1 MSLRALIAATG
12 FALSACAT
20 PTSVSQ
26 INANNDVMPADFTPK
41 PYVQV
46 QHPDWTRDAVIY
58 QINTRQFTPEG
69 TFDAA
74 RAHLPRLKELGVDIL
89 WLMPIHPIGEVNR
102 KGSLGSPY
110 AIKDYFGVNPEF
122 GTEEDFRAFVKDAHA
137 QGFKVILD
145 WVANHTAWDNPLVE
159 AHPEWYETDWK
170 GDFHPT
176 PWTDWADIIDL
187 DYSNPDLR
195 AYKTRAL
202 KYWVEEFDIDGYR
215 CDVAGFVPLD
225 FWKTARAEL
234 ETVKPVFMLAEWQQ
248 RDLHKH
254 AFDATYGWAWKEA
267 AQRIAKGQSD
277 AGDLR
282 GFLGDQI
289 STWPLDA
296 YRMLYTEN
304 HDQNA
309 WDGSTASIYGDAYH
323 AMLTLSFVT
332 EGIPLIHNGQE
343 VGNQNQLEFFER
355 DPIDW
360 SASDHADGALI
371 KQLIALKKANPA
383 LHNGA
388 AGGRI
393 IPVSTDNPSQVLSFA
408 REKNGNRVL
417 VFFNLSG
424 ERAEFQ
430 ITDGPAAG
438 AWMDGLTGERNT
450 IRLGASRGLDAWQGM
465 VLISNKDKT

>member
-1 MSLRALIAATG
+1 MVRFVLGLLLVALAACTSPSLISQNIAKEA
-12 FALSACAT
+12 SE
-20 PTSVSQ
+20 TSYE
-26 INANNDVMPADFTPK
+26 PR

-46 QHPDWTRDAVIY
+46 QHPDWAQDAVIY

-69 TFDAA
+69 TFQAA
-74 RAHLPRLKELGVDIL
+74 QAQLPRLKDLGVDIL

-110 AIKDYFGVNPEF
+110 AVKDYFGVNPEF
-122 GTEEDFRAFVKDAHA
+122 GTEEDFRAFVEAAHA
-137 QGFKVILD
+137 EGFKVILD
-145 WVANHTAWDNPLVE
+145 WVANHSAWDNPLVTE
-159 AHPEWYETDWK
+159 HPEWYETDWK

-187 DYSNPDLR
+187 NYDEPALR
-195 AYKTRAL
+195 EYKTRAL

-225 FWKTARAEL
+225 FWETARAEL
-234 ETVKPVFMLAEWQQ
+234 DAIKPVFMLAEWQQ
-248 RDLHKH
+248 RDLHRH

-309 WDGSTASIYGDAYH
+309 WDGSTGSIYGKAYH

-343 VGNQNQLEFFER
+343 VGNQKQLAFFER

-360 SASDHADGALI
+360 GDYQHPDGALI
-371 KQLIALKKANPA
+371 QDLIQLKKDNPA

-393 IPVSTDNPSQVLSFA
+393 IPVSTSLPSQILSFA
-408 REKNGNRVL
+408 REKDGNRVVVL
-417 VFFNLSG
+417 FNLSN
-424 ERAEFQ
+424 EMADFQ

-438 AWMDGLTGERNT
+438 AWTDALSGSSHTV
-450 IRLGASRGLDAWQGM
+450 RLGASMFLSPWSGK
-465 VLISNKDKT
+465 VLISKKDKT

>member
-1 MSLRALIAATG
+1 MTSRLIAL
-12 FALSACAT
+12 ALLLCSAACAQT
-20 PTSVSQ
+20 AVVSQ
-26 INANNDVMPADFTPK
+26 NTANTKNAQAYEPV
-41 PYVQV
+41 PYVQI
-46 QHPDWTRDAVIY
+46 QHPDWAQDAVIY

-69 TFDAA
+69 TFNAA
-74 RAHLPRLKELGVDIL
+74 QSHLPRLKELGVDIL

-102 KGSLGSPY
+102 KGTLGSPY
-110 AIKDYFGVNPEF
+110 AVKDYFGVNPEF
-122 GTEEDFRAFVKDAHA
+122 GTEADFRAFVDAAHA
-137 QGFKVILD
+137 HGFKVILD
-145 WVANHTAWDNPLVE
+145 WVANHTAWDNPLVTE
-159 AHPEWYETDWK
+159 QPDWYETDWK
-170 GDFHPT
+170 GNFHPT

-187 DYSNPDLR
+187 NYDQAALR
-195 AYKTRAL
+195 EYKTRAL
-202 KYWVEEFDIDGYR
+202 RYWVEEFDVDGYR
-215 CDVAGFVPLD
+215 ADVAGFVPLD
-225 FWKTARAEL
+225 FWETARAEL
-234 ETVKPVFMLAEWQQ
+234 ESVKPVFMLAEWQQ
-248 RDLHKH
+248 RDLHRR

-282 GFLGDQI
+282 GFLGEQI

-309 WDGSTASIYGDAYH
+309 WDGSTGAIYGDAYH

-360 SASDHADGALI
+360 SNADHPDGALI
-371 KQLIALKKANPA
+371 KRLIAIKTDNRA

-408 REKNGNRVL
+408 REKNSNRVVVL
-417 VFFNLSG
+417 FNLSDTAAAY
-424 ERAEFQ
+424 EL
-430 ITDGPAAG
+430 TDGPVAG
-438 AWMDGLTGERNT
+438 VWTDALTDTQET
-450 IRLGASRGLDAWQGM
+450 LQLGSNGTLKAWQGK
-465 VLISNKDKT
+465 VLISNQDKE

>member
-1 MSLRALIAATG
+1 MNLRISIAIAA
-12 FALSACAT
+12 FALTACVHV
-20 PTSVSQ
+20 PTSELASETTTV
-26 INANNDVMPADFTPK
+26 ADGRYAPT
-41 PYVQV
+41 PYVEID
-46 QHPDWTRDAVIY
+46 HPDWADDAVIY

-69 TFDAA
+69 TFKAA
-74 RAHLPRLKELGVDIL
+74 QEHLPRLRDLGVDIL

-110 AIKDYFGVNPEF
+110 AVNDYFGVNPEF
-122 GTEEDFRAFVKDAHA
+122 GTEEDFRSFVDAAHA
-137 QGFKVILD
+137 LGFKVILD
-145 WVANHTAWDNPLVE
+145 WVANHTAWDNPMVT
-159 AHPEWYETDWK
+159 AHPDWYETDWK

-187 DYSNPDLR
+187 DYSNPELR
-195 AYKTRAL
+195 TYKTRAL

-225 FWKTARAEL
+225 FWETARAEL
-234 ETVKPVFMLAEWQQ
+234 DQIKPVFMLAEWQQ
-248 RDLHKH
+248 RDLHRK
-254 AFDATYGWAWKEA
+254 AFDATYAWAWKEA
-267 AQRIAKGQSD
+267 AQRIAKGHSD

-282 GFLGDQI
+282 GFLSEQI

-309 WDGSTASIYGDAYH
+309 WDGSTGAIYGDAYH

-360 SASDHADGALI
+360 GSLDHPDGELI
-371 KQLIALKKANPA
+371 KRLVDIKTDNPA
-383 LHNGA
+383 LHNGT

-393 IPVSTDNPSQVLSFA
+393 IPVSTDNPSQILSFA
-408 REKNGNRVL
+408 REKDGNQVL

-424 ERAEFQ
+424 DFADFQ
-430 ITDGPAAG
+430 ITDGPVAG
-438 AWMDGLTGERNT
+438 AWTDALTGNNDT
-450 IRLGASRGLDAWQGM
+450 IRLGAGRTLIPWQGV
-465 VLISNKDKT
+465 VLITNEDKD

>member
-1 MSLRALIAATG
+1 MLRATVCCIGLAIMVGACSTPLTQNFANTG
-12 FALSACAT
+12 PFPSYDPSA
-20 PTSVSQ
+20 
-26 INANNDVMPADFTPK
+26 
-41 PYVQV
+41 YVQV
-46 QHPDWTRDAVIY
+46 QHPEWAKDAVIY

-69 TFDAA
+69 TFRAA
-74 RAHLPRLKELGVDIL
+74 QSELPRLKELGVDIL

-102 KGSLGSPY
+102 KGTLGSPY
-110 AIKDYFGVNPEF
+110 AVKDYFGVNPEF
-122 GTEEDFRAFVKDAHA
+122 GTEEDFRAFVQAAHA
-137 QGFKVILD
+137 HGFKVILD
-145 WVANHTAWDNPLVE
+145 WVANHTAWDNPLVTQ
-159 AHPEWYETDWK
+159 HPEWYETDWK

-195 AYKTRAL
+195 EYKTRAL

-215 CDVAGFVPLD
+215 CDVAGYVPLD
-225 FWKTARAEL
+225 FWETARAEL
-234 ETVKPVFMLAEWQQ
+234 DAIKPVFMLAEWQQ
-248 RDLHKH
+248 RDLHRH

-282 GFLGDQI
+282 GILGNQI

-309 WDGSTASIYGDAYH
+309 WDGSTGSIYGEAYH

-343 VGNQNQLEFFER
+343 VGNQDQLEFFER
-355 DPIDW
+355 DPIRW
-360 SASDHADGALI
+360 GNYDHEDGALI
-371 KQLIALKKANPA
+371 TRLIDIKKENPA

-393 IPVSTDNPSQVLSFA
+393 IPVSTNNPEQVLSFG
-408 REKNGNRVL
+408 REKDGNRVL
-417 VFFNLSG
+417 VLFNLS
-424 ERAEFQ
+424 AESADFEL
-430 ITDGPAAG
+430 TDGPAAG
-438 AWMDGLTGERNT
+438 AWIDALSGQEDTL
-450 IRLGASRGLDAWQGM
+450 RLGATRSLAPWQGR
-465 VLISNKDKT
+465 VFTIKKDRT

>member
-1 MSLRALIAATG
+1 MLKRALIAVS
-12 FALSACAT
+12 FMALTSCAST
-20 PTSVSQ
+20 ESITQNIANSQ
-26 INANNDVMPADFTPK
+26 GSGVRYSPE

-46 QHPDWTRDAVIY
+46 QHPSWAQDAVIY

-69 TFDAA
+69 TFNAA
-74 RAHLPRLKELGVDIL
+74 QQHLPRLKELGVDIL

-102 KGSLGSPY
+102 KGALGSPY
-110 AIKDYFGVNPEF
+110 SIKDFFGVNPEF
-122 GTEEDFRAFVKDAHA
+122 GTEDDFRAFVAAAHD

-145 WVANHTAWDNPLVE
+145 WVANHTAWDNPLVAE
-159 AHPEWYETDWK
+159 HPEWYETDWK

-187 DYSNPDLR
+187 NYDDPELR

-225 FWKTARAEL
+225 FWETARSEL
-234 ETVKPVFMLAEWQQ
+234 EEIKPVFMLAEWQQ
-248 RDLHKH
+248 RDLHRT
-254 AFDATYGWAWKEA
+254 AFNASYGWAWKEA
-267 AQRIAKGQSD
+267 AQRIANGQSD

-309 WDGSTASIYGDAYH
+309 WDGSTSAIYGDAYH

-355 DPIDW
+355 DPIEWGDF
-360 SASDHADGALI
+360 SHPDGDLI
-371 KQLIALKKANPA
+371 KRLIALKKENKA

-408 REKNGNRVL
+408 REKDGNAV
-417 VFFNLSG
+417 
-424 ERAEFQ
+424 
-430 ITDGPAAG
+430 
-438 AWMDGLTGERNT
+438 
-450 IRLGASRGLDAWQGM
+450 
-465 VLISNKDKT
+465 

>member
-1 MSLRALIAATG
+1 MRDKVLILQRLLCAIALG
-12 FALSACAT
+12 GLVSCS
-20 PTSVSQ
+20 SV
-26 INANNDVMPADFTPK
+26 PADDTSQAHTYAPE
-41 PYVQV
+41 PYVKFD
-46 QHPDWTRDAVIY
+46 HAEWTKDAVIY

-69 TFDAA
+69 TFRAA
-74 RAHLPRLKELGVDIL
+74 IDHLPRLQALGVDIL

-110 AIKDYFGVNPEF
+110 AVKDYFGVNPEF
-122 GTEEDFRAFVKDAHA
+122 GTEDDFRAFVDEAHA
-137 QGFKVILD
+137 LGFKVILD
-145 WVANHTAWDNPLVE
+145 WVANHTAWDNPLVTD
-159 AHPEWYETDWK
+159 HPDWYERDWK

-187 DYSNPDLR
+187 DYSNPKLR
-195 AYKTRAL
+195 VYKIDAL
-202 KYWVEEFDIDGYR
+202 KYWVEDFDVDGYR

-225 FWKTARAEL
+225 FWESARREL
-234 ETVKPVFMLAEWQQ
+234 NAIKPVFMLAEWQE
-248 RDLHKH
+248 RDLHRY

-282 GFLGDQI
+282 GYLGNQI

-309 WDGSTASIYGDAYH
+309 WDGSTRAIYGAAYP

-355 DPIDW
+355 DPIVW
-360 SASDHADGALI
+360 TDGPHPDGVLI
-371 KQLIALKKANPA
+371 RQLIDIKKANPA

-393 IPVSTDNPSQVLSFA
+393 IPVSTDNPRQILSFA
-408 REKNGNRVL
+408 REKDGNRVL
-417 VFFNLSG
+417 VLFNLSD
-424 ERAEFQ
+424 EPATFQ
-430 ITDGPAAG
+430 ITDGPVAG
-438 AWMDGLTGERNT
+438 TWRDALTDDIDT
-450 IRLGASRGLDAWQGM
+450 IQRGAMRTYGPWQGA
-465 VLISNKDKT
+465 VLVAK

>member
-1 MSLRALIAATG
+1 MLKRALLAASFLVLTSCAG
-12 FALSACAT
+12 TSSITQTFANDEHSNAPYT
-20 PTSVSQ
+20 PE
-26 INANNDVMPADFTPK
+26 A
-41 PYVQV
+41 YVQV
-46 QHPDWTRDAVIY
+46 QHPDWAHDAVIY

-69 TFDAA
+69 TFNAA
-74 RAHLPRLKELGVDIL
+74 QEHLPRLKELGVDIL

-110 AIKDYFGVNPEF
+110 SIKDFFGVNPEF
-122 GTEEDFRAFVKDAHA
+122 GTEDDFRAFVEAAHA
-137 QGFKVILD
+137 HGFKVILD
-145 WVANHTAWDNPLVE
+145 WVANHTAWDNPLVTE
-159 AHPEWYETDWK
+159 HPDWYETDWK

-187 DYSNPDLR
+187 NYDDPDLR

-215 CDVAGFVPLD
+215 CDVAGYVPLD
-225 FWKTARAEL
+225 FWETARAEL
-234 ETVKPVFMLAEWQQ
+234 EEIKPVFMLAEWQQ
-248 RDLHKH
+248 RDLHRK
-254 AFDATYGWAWKEA
+254 AFNASYGWAWKEA
-267 AQRIAKGQSD
+267 AQRIAQGQSD

-309 WDGSTASIYGDAYH
+309 WDASTGAIYGEAYH

-360 SASDHADGALI
+360 GDANHPDGDLI
-371 KQLIALKKANPA
+371 KSLIALKKNNKA

-393 IPVSTDNPSQVLSFA
+393 IPVSTNNPSQVLSFA
-408 REKNGNRVL
+408 REKDGNAVL
-417 VFFNLSG
+417 VLYNLSDQP
-424 ERAEFQ
+424 ADFTL
-430 ITDGPAAG
+430 TDGPIAG
-438 AWMDGLTGERNT
+438 TWTTAFDTNEMGLS
-450 IRLGASRGLDAWQGM
+450 LGRSVSLGAWQGL
-465 VLISNKDKT
+465 VLTKQDKKT

>member
-1 MSLRALIAATG
+1 MPLRALIAVAG
-12 FALSACAT
+12 LVLAACSTAT
-20 PTSVSQ
+20 PVSQ
-26 INANNDVMPADFTPK
+26 INANIESTSPDFTPK

-46 QHPDWTRDAVIY
+46 QHPDWTNDAVIY

-69 TFDAA
+69 TFTAA
-74 RAHLPRLKELGVDIL
+74 RAHLPRLRDLGVDIL

-122 GTEEDFRAFVKDAHA
+122 GTEEEFRAFVDDAHA

-145 WVANHTAWDNPLVE
+145 WVANHTAWDNPLVDE
-159 AHPEWYETDWK
+159 HPEWYETDWK

-187 DYSNPDLR
+187 DYSNPELR
-195 AYKTRAL
+195 EYKTRAL

-225 FWKTARAEL
+225 FWETARAEL

-309 WDGSTASIYGDAYH
+309 WDGSTRSIYGDAYH

-360 SASDHADGALI
+360 STGDHADGELI
-371 KQLIALKKANPA
+371 KKLIALKKANPA

-408 REKNGNRVL
+408 REKEGNHIL

-424 ERAEFQ
+424 DRADFK
-430 ITDGPAAG
+430 ITDGPADG
-438 AWMDGLTGERNT
+438 AWTDGLNGKRDT
-450 IRLGASRGLDAWQGM
+450 IRVGDTRALDAWQGM

>member
-1 MSLRALIAATG
+1 MLIRTLIA
-12 FALSACAT
+12 LSVLVCTACESSRQ
-20 PTSVSQ
+20 TSQNTANLVSDETRYSPS
-26 INANNDVMPADFTPK
+26 A
-41 PYVQV
+41 YVQID
-46 QHPDWTRDAVIY
+46 HPDWADDAVIY

-69 TFDAA
+69 TFRAA
-74 RAHLPRLKELGVDIL
+74 EAQLPRLQDLGVDIL

-110 AIKDYFGVNPEF
+110 AVKDYFGVNPEL
-122 GTEEDFRAFVKDAHA
+122 GTEEDFRSFVDAAHA

-145 WVANHTAWDNPLVE
+145 WVANHTAWDNPLVTD
-159 AHPEWYETDWK
+159 HPDWYETDWK

-187 DYSNPDLR
+187 DYSNPELR

-202 KYWVEEFDIDGYR
+202 RYWVEEFDVDGYR

-225 FWKTARAEL
+225 FWETARTEL
-234 ETVKPVFMLAEWQQ
+234 NEIKPVFMLAEWQQ
-248 RDLHKH
+248 RDLHRH
-254 AFDATYGWAWKEA
+254 AFDATYAWGWKEA
-267 AQRIAKGQSD
+267 AQRIAKGESD

-282 GFLGDQI
+282 GYLSEQI

-309 WDGSTASIYGDAYH
+309 WDGSTGEIYGEAYH

-343 VGNQNQLEFFER
+343 VGNQNRLEFFER

-360 SASDHADGALI
+360 GTFSHPDGDLI
-371 KQLIALKKANPA
+371 RKLIEIKTNNPA

-393 IPVSTDNPSQVLSFA
+393 IPVSTDNPGQILSFA
-408 REKNGNRVL
+408 REKDDNRVL
-417 VFFNLSG
+417 IFFNLSSVL
-424 ERAEFQ
+424 AEFQ

-438 AWMDGLTGERNT
+438 AWTDALTETNDT
-450 IRLGASRGLDAWQGM
+450 IRLGASRSLEPWRGR
-465 VLISNKDKT
+465 VLISNKNKD

>member
-1 MSLRALIAATG
+1 MHTHALWLLAILG
-12 FALSACAT
+12 LSACASQVESSQNFANSSQQVSRYT
-20 PTSVSQ
+20 PS
-26 INANNDVMPADFTPK
+26 

-46 QHPDWTRDAVIY
+46 EHPDWAKDAVIY

-69 TFDAA
+69 TFNAA
-74 RAHLPRLKELGVDIL
+74 SEQLPRLKQLGVDIL
-89 WLMPIHPIGEVNR
+89 WLMPIHPIGETNR
-102 KGSLGSPY
+102 KGPLGSPY
-110 AIKDYFGVNPEF
+110 AVKDYFGVNPEF
-122 GTEEDFRAFVKDAHA
+122 GTEDDFRAFVDAAHA
-137 QGFKVILD
+137 EGFKVILD
-145 WVANHTAWDNPLVE
+145 WVANHTAWDNPLVTE
-159 AHPEWYETDWK
+159 HPDWYETDWK

-187 DYSNPDLR
+187 DYSNADLR

-215 CDVAGFVPLD
+215 CDVAGYVPLD
-225 FWKTARAEL
+225 FWETARAEL
-234 ETVKPVFMLAEWQQ
+234 DAIKPVFMLAEWQQ
-248 RDLHKH
+248 RDMHRH

-267 AQRIAKGQSD
+267 AQRIASGQSD

-309 WDGSTASIYGDAYH
+309 WDGATGEIYGDAYH

-343 VGNQNQLEFFER
+343 TGNQNRLEFFER

-360 SASDHADGALI
+360 GDFSHPDGDLI
-371 KQLIALKKANPA
+371 RTLIQTKKRNQA

-393 IPVSTDNPSQVLSFA
+393 IPVSTDNPAQVLSFA

-417 VFFNLSG
+417 VLFNLSDSP
-424 ERAEFQ
+424 AHFQ

-438 AWMDGLTGERNT
+438 AWTDALTGNNDT
-450 IRLGASRGLDAWQGM
+450 IRLGATRTYGPWQGV
-465 VLISNKDKT
+465 VLVSNDKT

>member
-1 MSLRALIAATG
+1 MIIRTLFA
-12 FALSACAT
+12 FALFAISACAST
-20 PTSVSQ
+20 LDVSQ
-26 INANNDVMPADFTPK
+26 NNANETNTESKFTPV
-41 PYVQV
+41 PYVQID
-46 QHPDWTRDAVIY
+46 HPDWADDAVIY

-69 TFDAA
+69 TFIAA
-74 RAHLPRLKELGVDIL
+74 QAELPRLKELGVDIL

-122 GTEEDFRAFVKDAHA
+122 GTEEDFRAFVDAAHA
-137 QGFKVILD
+137 AGFKVILD
-145 WVANHTAWDNPLVE
+145 WVANHTAWDNPMVTE
-159 AHPEWYETDWK
+159 HPEWYETDWK

-187 DYSNPDLR
+187 DYSNPELR
-195 AYKTRAL
+195 AYKTEAL

-225 FWKTARAEL
+225 FWETARAEL
-234 ETVKPVFMLAEWQQ
+234 NQIKPVFMLAEWQQ
-248 RDLHKH
+248 RDLHRK
-254 AFDATYGWAWKEA
+254 AFDATYAWAWKEA
-267 AQRIAKGQSD
+267 AQRIAKGQSN

-282 GFLGDQI
+282 GYLSEQI

-309 WDGSTASIYGDAYH
+309 WDGSTGEIYGDAYH

-355 DPIDW
+355 DPIEWGDF
-360 SASDHADGALI
+360 DHPDGDLI
-371 KQLIALKKANPA
+371 KKLIAIKTDNPA

-393 IPVSTDNPSQVLSFA
+393 IPVSTDKPDQILSFA
-408 REKNGNRVL
+408 REKNGNQVL
-417 VFFNLSG
+417 VFFNLSD
-424 ERAEFQ
+424 ELADFQ

-438 AWMDGLTGERNT
+438 GWVDAVTGNNDT
-450 IRLGASRGLDAWQGM
+450 IRLGATRILSPWRGK
-465 VLISNKDKT
+465 VLVANENEN

>member
-1 MSLRALIAATG
+1 MLIRA
-12 FALSACAT
+12 ALTLTMLALTACTIPT
-20 PTSVSQ
+20 PVSQ
-26 INANNDVMPADFTPK
+26 TEVARYAPA

-46 QHPDWTRDAVIY
+46 AHPEWTRDAVIY
-58 QINTRQFTPEG
+58 QINTRQFTSEG
-69 TFDAA
+69 TFKAA
-74 RAHLPRLKELGVDIL
+74 QEQLPRLKELGVDIL

-102 KGSLGSPY
+102 KGTLGSPY

-122 GTEEDFRAFVKDAHA
+122 GTEDDFRAFVEAAHA

-145 WVANHTAWDNPLVE
+145 WVANHTAWDNPLVTE
-159 AHPEWYETDWK
+159 HPDWYETDWK

-187 DYSNPDLR
+187 DYSNSDLR

-202 KYWVEEFDIDGYR
+202 KYWVEEFDVDGYR
-215 CDVAGFVPLD
+215 ADVAGFVPLD
-225 FWKTARAEL
+225 FWETARAEL
-234 ETVKPVFMLAEWQQ
+234 NEIKPVFMLAEWQQ
-248 RDLHKH
+248 RDLHHK
-254 AFDATYGWAWKEA
+254 AFDATYAWAWKEA

-282 GFLGDQI
+282 GYLSEQI

-309 WDGSTASIYGDAYH
+309 WDGSTREIYGNAYP

-355 DPIDW
+355 DPIAWGDYQ
-360 SASDHADGALI
+360 HPDGDLI
-371 KQLIALKKANPA
+371 KQLIDLKTANQA

-388 AGGRI
+388 AGGRV
-393 IPVSTDNPSQVLSFA
+393 IPVSTDNPGQILSFA
-408 REKNGNRVL
+408 REKDGNRVL
-417 VFFNLSG
+417 VLFNLSST
-424 ERAEFQ
+424 AASFSV
-430 ITDGPAAG
+430 TDGPAEG
-438 AWMDGLTGERNT
+438 AWSDAFTGTGVDINFGVET
-450 IRLGASRGLDAWQGM
+450 TLAPWQGKI
-465 VLISNKDKT
+465 LIINKKTT